1 MDSSDRD
8 SVDDR
13 YELVRRIARGG
24 GGTVWLAHDGVLDRS
39 VALKQVVIPDE
50 LPPAERSAAKERV
63 LREAKAA
70 ARLMHPG
77 VVTVYDV
84 LDGGDTVH
92 LVMELVDAPTLRQM
106 VDRDGPLAEEAAAR
120 IGLTLLDILGSAHDH
135 GIVHRDV
142 KPSNVFVHPD
152 GEPQLTDF
160 GIASVAG
167 ETSLTLTGTALGS
180 PDYIA
185 PEQAQ
190 GAAPEPGADLWAL
203 GATLYFALEGVA
215 PFERVGVIPTVQAV
229 VNEAHRPLERA
240 DHLRGVI
247 DALLAK
253 EPGDRPSPA
262 ELRRQL
268 EAVALD
274 DPRAGEEDPG
284 QDDTR
289 EATQP
294 LGTAPAAAA
303 AQGPTGLDDLAAP
316 TTEGAPAETAPSEA
330 PADEQ
335 AEDPTE
341 ERVEDPTEEQAE
353 EPTGERGEGPTEGPT
368 EEQRHESGAAPP
380 PAGAPGSASAE
391 QSQTPPH
398 GVPPTSGTAPQE
410 EPVAEPRT
418 AAGRRRVVPLAA
430 AVLAVLALG
439 GTAFWF
445 ASGDEEPDEEVAQA
459 PAEEPEE
466 EDDGAAG
473 DGSPQDEQEAAED
486 EDAEETGQAGIGEA
500 DEVPDDWQTMS
511 GATYEVAVPSGWEE
525 RAASGNRTDYVD
537 PATGAYLRVDHTDDP
552 APDPL
557 EDWEAA
563 AADFSNRHE
572 GYEQLRLERVDYR
585 DYDAA
590 VWEYRYREGGV
601 TLHAVNLNLID
612 GDHAYALNLQSPE
625 DDWDEV
631 GDHFPFVTAGFQP
644 DR

>member
-39 VALKQVVIPDE
+39 VALKQVDIPDE
-50 LPPAERSAAKERV
+50 LSQEERSAAKERV

-92 LVMELVDAPTLRQM
+92 LVMELVDAPTLRQI
-106 VDRDGPLAEEAAAR
+106 VDRDGPLTEQATAR

-167 ETSLTLTGTALGS
+167 ETSLTLAGTALGS

-190 GAAPEPGADLWAL
+190 GAAPEPPADLWAL

-215 PFERVGVIPTVQAV
+215 PFQRVGVIPTVQAV

-240 DHLRGVI
+240 DRLRGVI

-274 DPRAGEEDPG
+274 GPRPGEEDAG

-289 EATQP
+289 EATRP
-294 LGTAPAAAA
+294 LGTATAAAA
-303 AQGPTGLDDLAAP
+303 PGTQGPTEPGDTAAP
-316 TTEGAPAETAPSEA
+316 TTEEAPAETAPSEA

-335 AEDPTE
+335 TEDQTE

-353 EPTGERGEGPTEGPT
+353 EPT
-368 EEQRHESGAAPP
+368 EEQSDESGAGPP
-380 PAGAPGSASAE
+380 PVGVPGSATTE

-398 GVPPTSGTAPQE
+398 GVPAASGTTPQE
-410 EPVAEPRT
+410 EPVAKPLT
-418 AAGRRRVVPLAA
+418 AAGRRRALPLAA
-430 AVLAVLALG
+430 AALAVLALG

-445 ASGDEEPDEEVAQA
+445 ASGDDAPEEEVAQA
-459 PAEEPEE
+459 PADELDEPDGEG
-466 EDDGAAG
+466 DGATGDTDG
-473 DGSPQDEQEAAED
+473 DGSPQEEQEPAED
-486 EDAEETGQAGIGEA
+486 PQAEDDGQAGIGEA

-511 GATYEVAVPSGWEE
+511 GATYEVAVPAGWEE

-537 PATGAYLRVDHTDDP
+537 PGTGAYLRVDHTDDP

-563 AADFSNRHE
+563 AADFADRHE